1 MFTLRVMVH
10 QDPNDMMF
18 CNQCKM
24 NVYPSRP
31 KFNIIIFVIFAIIML
46 FIFATITILSLSMF
60 SEILLFIFFMW
71 GFMIIN
77 PYLIYFGLQKKQ
89 ICPRCFKRTSEKNLE
104 YKPFGE
110 KEPEIYQVLASSE
123 KSVLKWHCPYCGQSL
138 NGGALFCGSCG
149 KKFEI
154 KQ

>member
-1 MFTLRVMVH
+1 MFTLRVMV

-31 KFNIIIFVIFAIIML
+31 KFNILVFIILAIIML
-46 FIFATITILSLSMF
+46 FIFTAITIISLSLF
-60 SEILLFIFFMW
+60 SEILLILFFMW

-77 PYLIYFGLQKKQ
+77 PYLIYFGFQKKQ
-89 ICPRCFKRTSEKNLE
+89 NCPRCFQMTSEKNLA

-110 KEPEIYQVLASSE
+110 KEPEIYKGLTPSQ
-123 KSVLKWHCPYCGQSL
+123 KSVIKWHCPYCGHSL
-138 NGGALFCGSCG
+138 NEGAEFCGSCG

>member
-1 MFTLRVMVH
+1 MFTLRVMV
-10 QDPNDMMF
+10 QDPNEMMF

-31 KFNIIIFVIFAIIML
+31 QFNIIIFVIFAIIM
-46 FIFATITILSLSMF
+46 FVVFTTITIISLSVF

-89 ICPRCFKRTSEKNLE
+89 NCPRCFEKASKKNLE
-104 YKPFGE
+104 YEPFGE
-110 KEPEIYQVLASSE
+110 KKPDIYKALAPSE
-123 KSVLKWHCPYCGQSL
+123 KSVMKWHCPFCGNSL
-138 NGGALFCGSCG
+138 DEGAIFCGSCG